1 MRKNRLIERLAV
13 AYKFVRFGRGMCR
26 IMTCG
31 QCGSV
36 YIRPISEHP
45 MESSHAD
52 GERRIDLI
60 WSELSQCVKCG
71 AACHEIQC
79 WNFDGDPTKI
89 DEGFVA
95 RQEVGGEGINDTG
108 EPI

>member
-1 MRKNRLIERLAV
+1 
-13 AYKFVRFGRGMCR
+13 
-26 IMTCG
+26 MTCG

-71 AACHEIQC
+71 AVCHEIQC

>member
-45 MESSHAD
+45 MESSHTD
-52 GERRIDLI
+52 ENRHIDLI
-60 WSELSQCVKCG
+60 WSELSKCMKCG
-71 AACHEIQC
+71 AVCHESSA
-79 WNFDGDPTKI
+79 GTL
-89 DEGFVA
+89 
-95 RQEVGGEGINDTG
+95 RGILRNR
-108 EPI
+108 

>member
-45 MESSHAD
+45 MESSHAG
-52 GERRIDLI
+52 GERHIDLI
-60 WSELSQCVKCG
+60 WSELRQSVKC
-71 AACHEIQC
+71 
-79 WNFDGDPTKI
+79 
-89 DEGFVA
+89 VA
-95 RQEVGGEGINDTG
+95 V
-108 EPI
+108 

>member
-36 YIRPISEHP
+36 YIRPIVRKDVDAIDTVDHIVLD
-45 MESSHAD
+45 D
-52 GERRIDLI
+52 GLPLLI
-60 WSELSQCVKCG
+60 IPRQ
-71 AACHEIQC
+71 IQS
-79 WNFDGDPTKI
+79 
-89 DEGFVA
+89 
-95 RQEVGGEGINDTG
+95 
-108 EPI
+108 